1 MNIVSPTRAFWLV
14 VFVLFGSSLFFTVEV
29 ERQRRSWS
37 AHAGSLQ
44 PGATVEL
51 IEVIDGDEIAVRA
64 AEGSFIVRVLGI
76 KCFDA
81 KMNDPAVSRHG
92 VQCVQSLTE
101 LITRKALTV
110 EFDASAVDERG
121 RTLAYLSAAGI
132 DVGLALVEQ
141 GHAAVYTEFGFSRE
155 SAYLRAQREAR
166 RKRRGM
172 WRDPTA
178 RRRLDALER
187 EWSRRRAR

>member
-1 MNIVSPTRAFWLV
+1 MISPTRAFWLV
-14 VFVLFGSSLFFTVEV
+14 VFVLFGSSLYFTVQV

-37 AHAGSLQ
+37 AHAGALK
-44 PGATVEL
+44 PGASVEL
-51 IEVIDGDEIAVRA
+51 VEVIDGDEVAVRA
-64 AEGSFIVRVLGI
+64 PEGAFIVRILGI

-81 KMNDPAVSRHG
+81 KMNDPTVARHG

-101 LITRKALTV
+101 IIDKKALTV
-110 EFDASAVDERG
+110 EFDASAVDDRG

-132 DVGLALVEQ
+132 DVGLALVEK

-155 SAYLRAQREAR
+155 AAYLDTQREAQR
-166 RKRRGM
+166 RRRGM
-172 WRDPTA
+172 WRDPRA
-178 RRRLDALER
+178 RRRLEALER